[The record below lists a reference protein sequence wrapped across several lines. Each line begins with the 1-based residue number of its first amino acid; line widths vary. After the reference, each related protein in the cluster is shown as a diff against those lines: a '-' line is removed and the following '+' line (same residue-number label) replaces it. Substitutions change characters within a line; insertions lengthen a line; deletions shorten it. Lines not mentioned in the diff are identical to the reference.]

1 MRTWIRRL
9 ALPLVALAASQV
21 GHLIAYQVWLGPR
34 AIAVQSQG
42 AHTLFPFVF
51 GAAAASLGA
60 VLVASL
66 LVLGTARLL
75 VGRGQGLHRTGGRP
89 LLETFALL
97 FTLQLGIFVVQEL
110 VETSALGATPPG
122 VAQLLLWGILGQLP
136 VAAAAALALRWIST
150 RIESALAVLRNSLRR
165 SEAPAAEL
173 VIVLPQ
179 PAAAGALR
187 ISAPSAFAKRGPPQ
201 DLLHQI

>member
-1 MRTWIRRL
+1 MRTWTRRL

-21 GHLIAYQVWLGPR
+21 GHLIAYELWLGPR
-34 AIAVQSQG
+34 AAALESQG
-42 AHTLFPFVF
+42 AHTLFPFVV

-75 VGRGQGLHRTGGRP
+75 LGRGQGLRRTGGRP

-97 FTLQLGIFVVQEL
+97 FTLQLAIFVMQEL
-110 VETSALGATPPG
+110 VETWALGATSPA

-136 VAAAAALALRWIST
+136 VAGAAALALRWVST
-150 RIESALAVLRNSLRR
+150 RIESALALLQNSLPRW
-165 SEAPAAEL
+165 EAPAPQL
-173 VIVLPQ
+173 VIVFPQ
-179 PAAAGALR
+179 LVPASSLRVSAL
-187 ISAPSAFAKRGPPQ
+187 SAFSKRGPPK
-201 DLLHQI
+201 DLLNQI